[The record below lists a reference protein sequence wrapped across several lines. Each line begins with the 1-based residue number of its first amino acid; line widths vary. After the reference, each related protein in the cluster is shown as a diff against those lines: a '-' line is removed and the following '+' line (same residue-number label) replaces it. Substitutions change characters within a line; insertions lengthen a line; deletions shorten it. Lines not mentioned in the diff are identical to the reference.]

1 LRSLTRVDKG
11 YETIKCD
18 YRFPPHFFISDVH
31 VSELE
36 NEAVIYVNHLLTQA
50 GMRAEED

>member
-1 LRSLTRVDKG
+1 
-11 YETIKCD
+11 
-18 YRFPPHFFISDVH
+18 VH

-50 GMRAEED
+50 GMRAEEDWEASVR